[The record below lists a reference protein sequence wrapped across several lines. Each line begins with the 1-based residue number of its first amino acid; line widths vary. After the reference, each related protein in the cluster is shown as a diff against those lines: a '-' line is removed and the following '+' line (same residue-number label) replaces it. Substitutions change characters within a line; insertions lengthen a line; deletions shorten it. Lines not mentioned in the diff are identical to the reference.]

1 MTSSAFRPKR
11 PEWFRGF
18 LIVAV
23 ASMVVYL
30 VAAWWAPWT
39 PGRLGGLTF
48 GTLAALLFVVDSLYP
63 FRRKWNAWTF
73 GNIQRWLQFH
83 IYGGGLA
90 GLYVLIHVGFRLPN
104 GLFGWW
110 LFLLSLWV
118 IVSGLA
124 GVYLQKQIPTVIAN
138 NLAVEAIYER
148 IPDLTARLQAEA
160 DKLLAGTPDL
170 LQRFYSTNTRGSLAA
185 VAPALGYLV
194 DFRAERERRMAPFK
208 EVVTYLSEA
217 DRLKLTDL
225 QAIVS
230 EKFELDVQ
238 YSLQRILKVWVP
250 LHAVPAVVLM
260 GLLVVHVVAV
270 LLF

>member
-1 MTSSAFRPKR
+1 MTVTVLRPKR
-11 PEWFRGF
+11 AAWFRGF
-18 LIVAV
+18 LVVAV
-23 ASMVVYL
+23 VSMVVYAA
-30 VAAWWAPWT
+30 AAWWAPWT

-63 FRRKWNAWTF
+63 FRRSWNAWPF
-73 GNIQRWLQFH
+73 GNVQRWLQFP
-83 IYGGGLA
+83 IYGGAIA

-110 LFLLSLWV
+110 LFLLSFWV

-124 GVYLQKQIPTVIAN
+124 GVYLQKQIPTVLAN

-148 IPDLTARLQAEA
+148 IPELTARLQAEA
-160 DKLLAGTPDL
+160 DKLLTGAPEL
-170 LQRFYSTNTRGSLAA
+170 LQRFYSTNTRASLAG
-185 VAPALGYLV
+185 VAPAWGYLI
-194 DFRAERERRMAPFK
+194 DFRAERERRMAPFR
-208 EVVTYLSEA
+208 EVQTYLSEG
-217 DRLKLTDL
+217 DRAKLGDL

-238 YSLQRILKVWVP
+238 YSLQRLLKVWVP
-250 LHAVPAVVLM
+250 LHAVPALLLM